1 MIAICVRKVFYGS
14 MITLISFWT
23 AHAYSGDLGV
33 RTINDMEVVSLVVI
47 YQYNPDGV
55 PLIGFIN
62 SLSPVSYSDKVEK
75 QLKPDDQVEFTVCNT
90 GKQIKVPYR
99 ELKLVNQTCPLPGK
113 GRPYPDSVVAEWKI
127 DSGNLVA
134 KKLGNSNINNQ
145 KFRDIPISTLPGSLQ
160 AAFAS
165 EKQGNTVA
173 VTLSY
178 ENRNPILGVLK
189 PFAAGGM

>member
-1 MIAICVRKVFYGS
+1 MTMSGLRKILMCSIISS
-14 MITLISFWT
+14 MSLST
-23 AHAYSGDLGV
+23 AHTYAGDAGI

-62 SLSPVSYSDKVEK
+62 SLSSVSYNDKVQK
-75 QLKPDDQVEFTVCNT
+75 TLSPDDKVEFTVCNT
-90 GKQIKVPYR
+90 GKEIKVPYR
-99 ELKLVNQTCPLPGK
+99 ELKPVNQTCPLAGK

-134 KKLGNSNINNQ
+134 KKLVKSNIDDQ
-145 KFRDIPISTLPGSLQ
+145 KFRNIPISALPQSLQ
-160 AAFAS
+160 AALTA